1 MKGRNDMKGKHS
13 MNDRKIFVDNI
24 RWVTVILVLLY
35 HVLLMYN
42 GVGIE
47 IGCGRITDLKVQYYD
62 SYMYFVYPWFMPI
75 LFIVAGMSSRYYLEK
90 HSVKEFIKS
99 RTTKLLVP
107 GTIGLFVFQ
116 FIQGYVSMALGDAFD
131 NMTNVPMLVKYF
143 IMALSGIGVLWFI
156 QLLWIYSLI
165 LVLIRK
171 LEKGR
176 LLKVGE
182 KTPIWLIIL
191 FCIPVWASG
200 LIMNTPVITVYR
212 ISFYL
217 LFYILGY
224 YIFSNEKVIEKLKK
238 LAVPFILA
246 GAVICIAFTV
256 YYFVIKDMANFAD
269 APVNRTFFYAAAA
282 YFGSLAMLAGF
293 AKYFDFSTG
302 FTLWMS
308 KRSFGLYMFHYL
320 GISTVALIFGKTG
333 ILPAVPVYIISL
345 VAGFVFGYGLYEIIS
360 RIPFFRWAVLG
371 ISRKKKVED
380 SGTCHRE

>member
-1 MKGRNDMKGKHS
+1 MKGRNDMNGKHS
-13 MNDRKIFVDNI
+13 INDRKFFVDNI

-42 GVGIE
+42 GVGIKV
-47 IGCGRITDLKVQYYD
+47 GGGRITDLKVQYYD

-90 HSVKEFIKS
+90 HSAKEFIKS
-99 RTTKLLVP
+99 RTIKLLVP
-107 GTIGLFVFQ
+107 ATIGLFVFQ
-116 FIQGYVSMALGDAFD
+116 FIQGYVSMALGNAFD

-171 LEKGR
+171 IEKGR

-182 KTPIWLIIL
+182 KTPICLIIL

-224 YIFSNEKVIEKLKK
+224 YIFSNEKVIEKLKR
-238 LAVPFILA
+238 LAIPFILA

-333 ILPAVPVYIISL
+333 ILPAVPVYLLSL
-345 VAGFVFGYGLYEIIS
+345 VAGFVFGYDLYEIIS

-371 ISRKKKVED
+371 ISRKKKVE
-380 SGTCHRE
+380 E

>member
-131 NMTNVPMLVKYF
+131 NM
-143 IMALSGIGVLWFI
+143 
-156 QLLWIYSLI
+156 LI

>member
-13 MNDRKIFVDNI
+13 MNDRKLFVDNI

-42 GVGIE
+42 GVGIKV
-47 IGCGRITDLKVQYYD
+47 GGGRITDLKVQYYD

-90 HSVKEFIKS
+90 HSAKEFIKS
-99 RTTKLLVP
+99 RTTKLFVP
-107 GTIGLFVFQ
+107 VTIGLFVFQ

-171 LEKGR
+171 VEKGR
-176 LLKVGE
+176 LLKVCE

-293 AKYFDFSTG
+293 AKYFDFSTR

-320 GISTVALIFGKTG
+320 GISTVALIWGKTG
-333 ILPAVPVYIISL
+333 ILPAVPVYLLSL
-345 VAGFVFGYGLYEIIS
+345 VAGFIFGYGLYEIIS

-371 ISRKKKVED
+371 ISRKKKVE
-380 SGTCHRE
+380 E